1 MINSDS
7 SKNVSVVTLG
17 CAKNLVDS
25 EYLVTGLKHIGYSMT
40 NDVDKSSIVIIN
52 TCGFLDIAREES
64 IDKILEI
71 EEKKQKGLISKV
83 IVMGCLAER
92 YGDEL
97 QKEIPGVD
105 KFFGSEEH
113 EAVIRYISGKNFN
126 LDDPDIIRAS
136 LTPSHY
142 SYLKI
147 AEGCDNACSFC
158 SIPLM
163 RGLQK
168 SQPLRWNVEEAKR
181 LASRGV
187 KELLVI
193 AQDSTSYGWDATPKT
208 SLHELFSELDKIDKI
223 EWLRLHY
230 AHPSNLHREM
240 IKSFGRLEKLIP
252 YIDMPI
258 QHGADKMLKIMKRGL
273 RSDGIKRKIEA
284 LRKANENIAIRTSII
299 VGHPGETDKEFQEL
313 LDFISDIEF
322 DRLGVFQYSHEE
334 NTFAAD
340 TMKDEVPKDVKQERF
355 DQMMAFQQTIN
366 FKKNKMLVGTN
377 QKVLIDISKDGFSL
391 GRTFRDS
398 PTIDNYVKINQR
410 LDVGKFYDVDITS
423 AQEYD
428 LIGEVKI

>member
-1 MINSDS
+1 MSKNI
-7 SKNVSVVTLG
+7 KNVSVVTLG

-25 EYLVTGLKHIGYSMT
+25 EYLITGLKHIGYQMV
-40 NDVDKSSIVIIN
+40 NDVDNSSIVIIN
-52 TCGFLDIAREES
+52 TCGFLDVAREES
-64 IDKILEI
+64 IEKILEI
-71 EEKKQKGLISKV
+71 EQKKRDGLIDKI

-97 QKEIPGVD
+97 QKEISGVD

-113 EAVIRYISGKNFN
+113 EAVIKFISGKSFN

-136 LTPSHY
+136 LTPKHY

-168 SQPLRWNVEEAKR
+168 SQPLKWNVQEAER

-187 KELLVI
+187 KELLII

-208 SLHELFSELDKIDKI
+208 SLHELFSELDKVEGI

-230 AHPSNLHREM
+230 AHPSNLHRKM
-240 IKSFGRLEKLIP
+240 IEQFKNLKKLIP

-258 QHGADKMLKIMKRGL
+258 QHGADKMLKIMRRGL
-273 RSDGIKRKIEA
+273 KSDGIKKKIDS
-284 LRKANENIAIRTSII
+284 LRNINDDIAIRTSII
-299 VGHPGETDKEFQEL
+299 VGHPGETDKEFNEL
-313 LDFISDIEF
+313 LKFISEVEF

-334 NTFAAD
+334 D
-340 TMKDEVPKDVKQERF
+340 TLAGNMMQDDVPKKVKRERF
-355 DQMMAFQQTIN
+355 EETMALQQKIN
-366 FKKNKMLVGTN
+366 LKRNQSLLGTK
-377 QKVLIDISKDGFSL
+377 QKILIDVAKDGFSL
-391 GRTFRDS
+391 GRTYRDS
-398 PTIDNYVKINQR
+398 PTVDNYVKINTE
-410 LDVGKFYDVDITS
+410 LDTGKFYNVKIEK
-423 AQEYD
+423 ALEYD
-428 LIGEVKI
+428 LVGKVINEI

>member
-1 MINSDS
+1 MSKNI
-7 SKNVSVVTLG
+7 KNVSVVTLG

-25 EYLVTGLKHIGYSMT
+25 EYLITGLKHIGYQMV
-40 NDVDKSSIVIIN
+40 NDLDNSSIVIIN
-52 TCGFLDIAREES
+52 TCGFLDVAREES
-64 IDKILEI
+64 IEKILEI
-71 EEKKQKGLISKV
+71 EQKKRDGLIDKI

-97 QKEIPGVD
+97 QKEISGVD

-113 EAVIRYISGKNFN
+113 EAVIKFISGKSFN

-136 LTPSHY
+136 LTPKHY

-168 SQPLRWNVEEAKR
+168 SQPLKWNIQEAKR

-208 SLHELFSELDKIDKI
+208 SLHELFSELDKVEGI

-230 AHPSNLHREM
+230 AHPSNLHRKM
-240 IKSFGRLEKLIP
+240 IEQFKNLKKLIP

-258 QHGADKMLKIMKRGL
+258 QHGADKMLKIMRRGL
-273 RSDGIKRKIEA
+273 KSDGIKKKIDS
-284 LRKANENIAIRTSII
+284 LRNINDDIAIRTSII
-299 VGHPGETDKEFQEL
+299 VGHPGETDKEFNEL
-313 LDFISDIEF
+313 LKFISEVEF

-334 NTFAAD
+334 D
-340 TMKDEVPKDVKQERF
+340 TLAGNMMQDDVPKKVKRERF
-355 DQMMAFQQTIN
+355 EETMALQQKIN
-366 FKKNKMLVGTN
+366 LKKNQSLLGTK
-377 QKVLIDISKDGFSL
+377 QKILIDIAKDGFSL
-391 GRTFRDS
+391 GRTYRDS
-398 PTIDNYVKINQR
+398 PTVDNYVKINNE
-410 LDVGKFYDVDITS
+410 LETGKFYNVKIEK
-423 AQEYD
+423 ALEYD
-428 LIGEVKI
+428 LVGKVINEI

>member
-1 MINSDS
+1 MSKNI
-7 SKNVSVVTLG
+7 KNVSVVTLG

-25 EYLVTGLKHIGYSMT
+25 EYLITGLKHIGYQMV
-40 NDVDKSSIVIIN
+40 NDVDNSSIVIVN
-52 TCGFLDIAREES
+52 TCGFLDVAREES
-64 IDKILEI
+64 IEKILEI
-71 EEKKQKGLISKV
+71 EQKKRDGLIDKI

-97 QKEIPGVD
+97 QKEISGVD

-113 EAVIRYISGKNFN
+113 EAVIKFISGKSFN

-136 LTPSHY
+136 LTPKHY

-168 SQPLRWNVEEAKR
+168 SQPLKWNVQEAER

-187 KELLVI
+187 KELLII

-208 SLHELFSELDKIDKI
+208 SLHELFSELDKVEGI

-230 AHPSNLHREM
+230 AHPSNLHRKM
-240 IKSFGRLEKLIP
+240 IEQFKNLKKLIP

-258 QHGADKMLKIMKRGL
+258 QHGADKMLKIMRRGL
-273 RSDGIKRKIEA
+273 KSDGIKKKIDS
-284 LRKANENIAIRTSII
+284 LRNINDDIAIRTSII
-299 VGHPGETDKEFQEL
+299 VGHPGETDKEFNEL
-313 LDFISDIEF
+313 LKFISEVEF

-334 NTFAAD
+334 D
-340 TMKDEVPKDVKQERF
+340 TLAGNMMQDEVPKKVKRERF
-355 DQMMAFQQTIN
+355 EETMALQQKIN
-366 FKKNKMLVGTN
+366 LKKNQSLLGTK
-377 QKVLIDISKDGFSL
+377 QKILIDVAKDGFSL
-391 GRTFRDS
+391 GRTYRDS
-398 PTIDNYVKINQR
+398 PTVDNYVKINTE
-410 LDVGKFYDVDITS
+410 LETGKFYNVKIEK
-423 AQEYD
+423 ALEYD
-428 LIGEVKI
+428 LVGKVINEI

>member
-1 MINSDS
+1 MN
-7 SKNVSVVTLG
+7 KNVSLITLG

-25 EYLVTGLKHIGYSMT
+25 EYLVTGLKHVGYKISDDINNSDT
-40 NDVDKSSIVIIN
+40 VIIN

-64 IDKILEI
+64 INKIIEI
-71 EEKKQKGLISKV
+71 ENKKKAGNVEKV
-83 IVMGCLAER
+83 IVMGCLSER
-92 YGDEL
+92 YGDDL
-97 QKEIPGVD
+97 QKELPLID
-105 KFFGSEEH
+105 KFFGSEDH
-113 EAVIRYISGKNFN
+113 EAVIKYISGKDFS

-147 AEGCDNACSFC
+147 AEGCDNGCSFC

-193 AQDSTSYGWDATPKT
+193 AQDSTSYGWDLNPKT
-208 SLHELFSELDKIDKI
+208 SLHELMAELDKIDGL

-230 AHPSNLHREM
+230 AHPAHLHREM
-240 IKSFGRLEKLIP
+240 IDQFSNLEKLIP

-258 QHGADKMLKIMKRGL
+258 QHGSDKMLKIMRRGL
-273 RSDGIKRKIEA
+273 KSDGIRKRIEG
-284 LRKANENIAIRTSII
+284 LRKANDQIALRTSII
-299 VGHPGETDKEFQEL
+299 VGHPDETEQDFQDMINL
-313 LDFISDIEF
+313 ISEIRF

-334 NTFAAD
+334 NTHAAD
-340 TMKDEVPKDVKQERF
+340 IMEDNVPKKIKQERF
-355 DQMMAFQQTIN
+355 KETMALQQKIN
-366 FKKNKMLVGTN
+366 FEKNKDLVGTK
-377 QKVLIDISKDGFSL
+377 QKILIDVVKKDLSL

-398 PTIDNYVKINQR
+398 PQIDNYVKINQN
-410 LDVGKFYDVDITS
+410 LDVGKFYDIHVTS
-423 AQEYD
+423 AEEYD
-428 LIGEVKI
+428 LTGETVK

>member
-1 MINSDS
+1 MSKNI
-7 SKNVSVVTLG
+7 KNVSVVTLG

-25 EYLVTGLKHIGYSMT
+25 EYLITGLKHIGYQMV
-40 NDVDKSSIVIIN
+40 NDLDNSSIVIIN
-52 TCGFLDIAREES
+52 TCGFLDVAREES
-64 IDKILEI
+64 IEKILEI
-71 EEKKQKGLISKV
+71 EQKKLDGLIDKI

-97 QKEIPGVD
+97 QKEISGVD

-113 EAVIRYISGKNFN
+113 EAVIKFISGKSFN

-136 LTPSHY
+136 LTPKHY

-168 SQPLRWNVEEAKR
+168 SQPLKWNIQEAER

-208 SLHELFSELDKIDKI
+208 SLHELFSELDKVEGI

-230 AHPSNLHREM
+230 AHPSNLHRKM
-240 IKSFGRLEKLIP
+240 IEQFKNLQKLIP

-258 QHGADKMLKIMKRGL
+258 QHGADKMLKIMRRGL
-273 RSDGIKRKIEA
+273 KSDGIKKKIDS
-284 LRKANENIAIRTSII
+284 LRNINDDIAIRTSII
-299 VGHPGETDKEFQEL
+299 VGHPGETDKEFNEL
-313 LDFISDIEF
+313 LKFISEVEF

-334 NTFAAD
+334 D
-340 TMKDEVPKDVKQERF
+340 TLAGNMMQDDVPKKVKRERF
-355 DQMMAFQQTIN
+355 EETMALQQKIN
-366 FKKNKMLVGTN
+366 LKKNQSLLGTK
-377 QKVLIDISKDGFSL
+377 QKILIDIAKDGFSL
-391 GRTFRDS
+391 GRTYRDS
-398 PTIDNYVKINQR
+398 PTVDNYVKINTE
-410 LDVGKFYDVDITS
+410 LEIGKFYNVKIEK
-423 AQEYD
+423 ALEYD
-428 LIGEVKI
+428 LVGKVVNEI

>member
-1 MINSDS
+1 MKT
-7 SKNVSVVTLG
+7 KNNKKVSVITLG

-40 NDVDKSSIVIIN
+40 SKVNDSSIVIIN

-64 IDKILEI
+64 VEKILEI
-71 EEKKQKGLISKV
+71 EEKKQKGLIDKV

-113 EAVIRYISGKNFN
+113 EAVIRFISGKDFN

-158 SIPLM
+158 SIPIM

-193 AQDSTSYGWDATPKT
+193 AQDSTSYGWDASPKT
-208 SLHELFSELDKIDKI
+208 SLHELFYELDKIDGLD
-223 EWLRLHY
+223 WLRLHY
-230 AHPSNLHREM
+230 AHPSNLHRKM
-240 IKSFGRLEKLIP
+240 IEQFKNLEKLIP

-258 QHGADKMLKIMKRGL
+258 QHGSNKVLKIMRRGL
-273 RSDGIKRKIEA
+273 KADGIKKKIDSLREA
-284 LRKANENIAIRTSII
+284 NNNIAIRTSII
-299 VGHPGETDKEFQEL
+299 VGHPGETDKEFKEM
-313 LDFISDIEF
+313 LDFISDVEF
-322 DRLGVFQYSHEE
+322 DRLGVFQYSLEE
-334 NTFAAD
+334 NTLAAE
-340 TMKDEVPKDVKQERF
+340 TMKDITPKEVKQQRF
-355 DQMMAFQQTIN
+355 DETMALQQKIN
-366 FKKNKMLVGTN
+366 FRKNKDLVGSK
-377 QKVLIDISKDGFSL
+377 QEVLIDISKENLSL

-398 PTIDNYVKINQR
+398 PTIDNYVKINQN
-410 LDVGKFYDVDITS
+410 LNPGKFYTVNIES

-428 LIGEVKI
+428 LIGKVVS

>member
-1 MINSDS
+1 M
-7 SKNVSVVTLG
+7 SKQASLITLG

-25 EYLVTGLKHIGYSMT
+25 EYLITGLKHVGYKINPNTSGS
-40 NDVDKSSIVIIN
+40 DVVIIN

-64 IDKILEI
+64 IDKIVEI
-71 EEKKQKGLISKV
+71 DELKQQGVIDKV
-83 IVMGCLAER
+83 IVMGCLSER

-97 QKEIPGVD
+97 QKELPNVD

-113 EAVIRYISGKNFN
+113 EAVIKYLSGKSFN

-136 LTPSHY
+136 LTPKHY

-193 AQDSTSYGWDATPKT
+193 AQDSTSYGWDASPKT
-208 SLHELFSELDKIDKI
+208 SLHELFSELDKIDGL

-240 IKSFGRLEKLIP
+240 IKHFGSLDKLIP

-258 QHGADKMLKIMKRGL
+258 QHGADKMIKIMKRGL
-273 RSDGIKRKIEA
+273 KSDGIKKKIDA
-284 LRKANENIAIRTSII
+284 LRKVNDNIAIRTSII

-334 NTFAAD
+334 NTLAGD
-340 TMKDEVPKDVKQERF
+340 IMKDEVPKEIKQERF
-355 DQMMAFQQTIN
+355 DQIMALQQVIN
-366 FKKNKMLVGTN
+366 FKKNKKLVGST
-377 QKVLIDISKDGFSL
+377 QKVLIDVSKENFSL

-398 PTIDNYVKINQR
+398 PTIDNYVKIEKK
-410 LDVGKFYDVDITS
+410 LDIGKFYDIDITS

-428 LIGEVKI
+428 LIGKVTK

>member
-1 MINSDS
+1 MSKNI
-7 SKNVSVVTLG
+7 KNVSVVTLG

-25 EYLVTGLKHIGYSMT
+25 EYLITGLKHIGYQMV
-40 NDVDKSSIVIIN
+40 NDLDNSSIVIIN
-52 TCGFLDIAREES
+52 TCGFLDVAREES
-64 IDKILEI
+64 IEKILEI
-71 EEKKQKGLISKV
+71 EQKKRDGLIDKI

-97 QKEIPGVD
+97 QKEISGVD

-113 EAVIRYISGKNFN
+113 EAVIKFISGKSFN

-136 LTPSHY
+136 LTPKHY

-168 SQPLRWNVEEAKR
+168 SQPLKWNIQEAQR

-208 SLHELFSELDKIDKI
+208 SLHELFSELDKVEGI

-230 AHPSNLHREM
+230 AHPSNLHRKM
-240 IKSFGRLEKLIP
+240 IEQFKNLQKLIP

-258 QHGADKMLKIMKRGL
+258 QHGADKMLKIMRRGL
-273 RSDGIKRKIEA
+273 KSDGIKKKIDSLRKI
-284 LRKANENIAIRTSII
+284 NNGIAIRTSII
-299 VGHPGETDKEFQEL
+299 VGHPGETDKEFNEL
-313 LDFISDIEF
+313 LKFISEVEF

-334 NTFAAD
+334 D
-340 TMKDEVPKDVKQERF
+340 TLAGNMMQDEVPKKVKRERF
-355 DQMMAFQQTIN
+355 EETMALQQKIN
-366 FKKNKMLVGTN
+366 LKKNQSLLGTK
-377 QKVLIDISKDGFSL
+377 QKILIDIAKDGFSL
-391 GRTFRDS
+391 GRTYRDS
-398 PTIDNYVKINQR
+398 PTVDNYVKINNE
-410 LDVGKFYDVDITS
+410 LETGKFYNVKIEK
-423 AQEYD
+423 ALEYD
-428 LIGEVKI
+428 LVGKVINEI

>member
-1 MINSDS
+1 M
-7 SKNVSVVTLG
+7 SKQASLITLG

-25 EYLVTGLKHIGYSMT
+25 EYLITGLKHVGYKINPNVSDS
-40 NDVDKSSIVIIN
+40 DVAIIN

-64 IDKILEI
+64 IDKIVEI
-71 EEKKQKGLISKV
+71 DELKQQGVIDKV
-83 IVMGCLAER
+83 IVMGCLSER

-97 QKEIPGVD
+97 QKELPNVD

-113 EAVIRYISGKNFN
+113 EAVIKYLSGKSFN

-136 LTPSHY
+136 LTPKHY

-193 AQDSTSYGWDATPKT
+193 AQDSTSYGWDISPKT
-208 SLHELFSELDKIDKI
+208 SLHELFSELDKIDGL

-240 IKSFGRLEKLIP
+240 IKCFANLEKLIP

-258 QHGADKMLKIMKRGL
+258 QHGSDKMIKIMKRGL
-273 RSDGIKRKIEA
+273 KSDGIKKKIEA
-284 LRKANENIAIRTSII
+284 LRKANDNLAIRTSII

-313 LDFISDIEF
+313 LDFISEIEF

-334 NTFAAD
+334 NTLAGD
-340 TMKDEVPKDVKQERF
+340 MMKDEVPKEVKQERF
-355 DQMMAFQQTIN
+355 DQTMALQQAIN
-366 FKKNKMLVGTN
+366 FKKNKALVGTS
-377 QKVLIDISKDGFSL
+377 QRVLIDVSKDNFSL

-398 PTIDNYVKINQR
+398 PTIDNYVKIEKK

-428 LIGEVKI
+428 LIGKVKG

>member
-1 MINSDS
+1 MSKNI
-7 SKNVSVVTLG
+7 KNVSVVTLG

-25 EYLVTGLKHIGYSMT
+25 EYLITGLKHIGYQMVD
-40 NDVDKSSIVIIN
+40 DVDNSSIVIIN
-52 TCGFLDIAREES
+52 TCGFLDVAREES
-64 IDKILEI
+64 IEKILEI
-71 EEKKQKGLISKV
+71 EQKKRDGLIDKI

-97 QKEIPGVD
+97 QKEISGVD

-113 EAVIRYISGKNFN
+113 EAVIKFISGKSFN

-136 LTPSHY
+136 LTPKHY

-168 SQPLRWNVEEAKR
+168 SQPLKWNIQEAER

-208 SLHELFSELDKIDKI
+208 SLHELFSELDKVEGI

-230 AHPSNLHREM
+230 AHPSNLHRKM
-240 IKSFGRLEKLIP
+240 IEQFKNLKKLIP

-258 QHGADKMLKIMKRGL
+258 QHGADKMLKIMRRGL
-273 RSDGIKRKIEA
+273 KSDGIKKKIDS
-284 LRKANENIAIRTSII
+284 LRNINDDIAIRTSII
-299 VGHPGETDKEFQEL
+299 VGHPGETDKEFNEL
-313 LDFISDIEF
+313 LKFISEVEF

-334 NTFAAD
+334 DTFAGNMMQD
-340 TMKDEVPKDVKQERF
+340 NVPKKVKRERF
-355 DQMMAFQQTIN
+355 EETMALQQKIN
-366 FKKNKMLVGTN
+366 LKKNQSLLGTK
-377 QKVLIDISKDGFSL
+377 QKILIDIAKDGFSL
-391 GRTFRDS
+391 GRTYRDS
-398 PTIDNYVKINQR
+398 PTVDNYVKINTE
-410 LDVGKFYDVDITS
+410 LETGKFYNVKIEK
-423 AQEYD
+423 ALEYD
-428 LIGEVKI
+428 LVGKVVNEI

>member
-1 MINSDS
+1 MSKNI
-7 SKNVSVVTLG
+7 KNVSVVTLG

-25 EYLVTGLKHIGYSMT
+25 EYLITGLKHIGYQMV
-40 NDVDKSSIVIIN
+40 NDLDNSSIVIIN
-52 TCGFLDIAREES
+52 TCGFLDVAREES
-64 IDKILEI
+64 IEKILEI
-71 EEKKQKGLISKV
+71 EQKKRDGLIDKI

-97 QKEIPGVD
+97 QKEISGVD

-113 EAVIRYISGKNFN
+113 EAVIKFISGKSFN

-136 LTPSHY
+136 LTPKHY

-168 SQPLRWNVEEAKR
+168 SQPLKWNVQEAER

-208 SLHELFSELDKIDKI
+208 SLHELFSELDKVEGI

-230 AHPSNLHREM
+230 AHPSNLHRKM
-240 IKSFGRLEKLIP
+240 IEQFKNLKKLIP

-258 QHGADKMLKIMKRGL
+258 QHGADKMLKIMRRGL
-273 RSDGIKRKIEA
+273 KSDGIKKKIDS
-284 LRKANENIAIRTSII
+284 LRNINDDIAIRTSII
-299 VGHPGETDKEFQEL
+299 VGHPGETDKEFNEL
-313 LDFISDIEF
+313 LKFISEVEF

-334 NTFAAD
+334 D
-340 TMKDEVPKDVKQERF
+340 TLAGNMMQDDVPKKVKRERF
-355 DQMMAFQQTIN
+355 EETMALQQKIN
-366 FKKNKMLVGTN
+366 LKKNQSLLGTK
-377 QKVLIDISKDGFSL
+377 QKILIDIAKDGFSL
-391 GRTFRDS
+391 GRTYRDS
-398 PTIDNYVKINQR
+398 PTVDNYVKINNE
-410 LDVGKFYDVDITS
+410 LETGKFYNVKIEK
-423 AQEYD
+423 ALEYD
-428 LIGEVKI
+428 LVGKVINEI

>member
-1 MINSDS
+1 M
-7 SKNVSVVTLG
+7 SKQASLITLG

-25 EYLVTGLKHIGYSMT
+25 EYLITGLKHVGYKINPNTSGS
-40 NDVDKSSIVIIN
+40 DVVIIN

-64 IDKILEI
+64 IDKIVEI
-71 EEKKQKGLISKV
+71 DELKQQGVIDKI
-83 IVMGCLAER
+83 IVMGCLSER

-97 QKEIPGVD
+97 QKELPNID

-113 EAVIRYISGKNFN
+113 EAVIKYLSGKSFN

-136 LTPSHY
+136 LTPKHY

-193 AQDSTSYGWDATPKT
+193 AQDSTSYGWDASPKT
-208 SLHELFSELDKIDKI
+208 SLHELFSELDKIDGL

-230 AHPSNLHREM
+230 AHTSNLHRQM
-240 IKSFGRLEKLIP
+240 IKRFSDLDKLIP

-258 QHGADKMLKIMKRGL
+258 QHGSDKMIKIMKRGL
-273 RSDGIKRKIEA
+273 KSDGIKKKINA
-284 LRKANENIAIRTSII
+284 LRKVNDNIAIRTSII

-334 NTFAAD
+334 NTLAGD
-340 TMKDEVPKDVKQERF
+340 IMKDEVPKEIKQERF
-355 DQMMAFQQTIN
+355 DQIMALQQVIN
-366 FKKNKMLVGTN
+366 FKKNKKLVGST
-377 QKVLIDISKDGFSL
+377 QKVLIDVSKDNFSL

-398 PTIDNYVKINQR
+398 PTIDNYVKIEKK
-410 LDVGKFYDVDITS
+410 LDIGKFYDIDITS

-428 LIGEVKI
+428 LIGKVAK

>member
-1 MINSDS
+1 MSKNI
-7 SKNVSVVTLG
+7 KNVSVVTLG

-25 EYLVTGLKHIGYSMT
+25 EYLITGLKHIGYQMV
-40 NDVDKSSIVIIN
+40 NDVDNSSIVIIN
-52 TCGFLDIAREES
+52 TCGFLDVAREES
-64 IDKILEI
+64 IEKILEI
-71 EEKKQKGLISKV
+71 EQKKRDGLIDKI

-97 QKEIPGVD
+97 QKEISGVD

-113 EAVIRYISGKNFN
+113 EAVIKFISGKSFN

-136 LTPSHY
+136 LTPKHY

-168 SQPLRWNVEEAKR
+168 SQPLKWNIQEAER

-208 SLHELFSELDKIDKI
+208 SLHELFSELDKVEGI

-230 AHPSNLHREM
+230 AHPSNLHRKM
-240 IKSFGRLEKLIP
+240 IEQFKNLKKLIP

-258 QHGADKMLKIMKRGL
+258 QHGADKMLKIMRRGL
-273 RSDGIKRKIEA
+273 KSDGIKKKIDS
-284 LRKANENIAIRTSII
+284 LRNINDDIAIRTSII
-299 VGHPGETDKEFQEL
+299 VGHPGETDKEFNEL
-313 LDFISDIEF
+313 LKFISEVEF

-334 NTFAAD
+334 D
-340 TMKDEVPKDVKQERF
+340 TLAGNMMQDEVPKKVKRERF
-355 DQMMAFQQTIN
+355 EETMALQQKIN
-366 FKKNKMLVGTN
+366 LKKNQSLLGTN
-377 QKVLIDISKDGFSL
+377 QKILIDIAKDGFSL
-391 GRTFRDS
+391 GRTYRDS
-398 PTIDNYVKINQR
+398 PTVDNYVKINTE
-410 LDVGKFYDVDITS
+410 LETGKFYNVKIEK
-423 AQEYD
+423 ALEYD
-428 LIGEVKI
+428 LVGKVVNEI

>member
-1 MINSDS
+1 MINSDIN
-7 SKNVSVVTLG
+7 KNVSVVTLG

-25 EYLVTGLKHIGYSMT
+25 EYLVTGLKHVGYSMT
-40 NDVDKSSIVIIN
+40 NDIDHSNVVIIN
-52 TCGFLDIAREES
+52 TCGFLDVAREES
-64 IDKILEI
+64 IEKILEI
-71 EEKKQKGLISKV
+71 EEKKQKGFIDKV

-92 YGDEL
+92 YGEEL

-105 KFFGSEEH
+105 KFFGSEDH
-113 EAVIRYISGKNFN
+113 EAVIRYISGKAFN

-136 LTPSHY
+136 LTPNHY

-168 SQPLRWNVEEAKR
+168 SQPLRWNIEEAKR

-193 AQDSTSYGWDATPKT
+193 AQDSTSYGWDAYPKT
-208 SLHELFSELDKIDKI
+208 SLHELFSELDKIDGI

-230 AHPSNLHREM
+230 AHPANLHRNM
-240 IKSFGRLEKLIP
+240 IRQFKNLEKLIP

-258 QHGADKMLKIMKRGL
+258 QHGSDKILKIMRRGL
-273 RSDGIKRKIEA
+273 KSDGIKKKIDA
-284 LRKANENIAIRTSII
+284 LRNANSNIAIRTSII
-299 VGHPGETDKEFQEL
+299 VGHPGETDKEFNEM
-313 LDFISDIEF
+313 LDFISDVEF

-334 NTFAAD
+334 NTLAAD
-340 TMKDEVPKDVKQERF
+340 SMKDEVPKDVKQQRF
-355 DQMMAFQQTIN
+355 DETMALQQKIN
-366 FKKNKMLVGTN
+366 FKKNQSLIGTT
-377 QKVLIDISKDGFSL
+377 QKVLIDISKESLSL

-398 PTIDNYVKINQR
+398 PTIDNYVKINQN
-410 LDVGKFYDVDITS
+410 LKQGKFYDVNIDS

-428 LIGEVKI
+428 LIGKVVY

>member
-1 MINSDS
+1 M
-7 SKNVSVVTLG
+7 SKQASLITLG

-25 EYLVTGLKHIGYSMT
+25 EYLITGLKHVGYKINPNTSGS
-40 NDVDKSSIVIIN
+40 DVVIIN

-64 IDKILEI
+64 IDKIVEI
-71 EEKKQKGLISKV
+71 DELKQQGIIDKV
-83 IVMGCLAER
+83 IVMGCLSER

-97 QKEIPGVD
+97 QKELPNVD

-113 EAVIRYISGKNFN
+113 EAVIKYLSGKSFN

-136 LTPSHY
+136 LTPKHY

-193 AQDSTSYGWDATPKT
+193 AQDSTSYGWDASPKT
-208 SLHELFSELDKIDKI
+208 SLHELFSELDKIDGL

-240 IKSFGRLEKLIP
+240 IKHFGSLDKLIP

-258 QHGADKMLKIMKRGL
+258 QHGADKMIKIMKRGL
-273 RSDGIKRKIEA
+273 KSDGIKKKIDA
-284 LRKANENIAIRTSII
+284 LRKVNDNIAIRTSII

-334 NTFAAD
+334 NTLAGD
-340 TMKDEVPKDVKQERF
+340 IMKDEVPKEIKQERF
-355 DQMMAFQQTIN
+355 DQIMALQQVIN
-366 FKKNKMLVGTN
+366 FKKNKKLVGST
-377 QKVLIDISKDGFSL
+377 QKVLIDVSKENFSL

-398 PTIDNYVKINQR
+398 PTIDNYVKIEKK
-410 LDVGKFYDVDITS
+410 LDIGKFYDIDITS

-428 LIGEVKI
+428 LIGKVVK

>member
-1 MINSDS
+1 MSKNI
-7 SKNVSVVTLG
+7 KNVSVVTLG

-25 EYLVTGLKHIGYSMT
+25 EYLITGLKHIGYQMV
-40 NDVDKSSIVIIN
+40 NDVENSSIVIIN
-52 TCGFLDIAREES
+52 TCGFLDVAREES
-64 IDKILEI
+64 IEKILEI
-71 EEKKQKGLISKV
+71 EQKKRDGLIDKI

-97 QKEIPGVD
+97 QKEISGVD

-113 EAVIRYISGKNFN
+113 EAVIKFISGKSFN

-136 LTPSHY
+136 LTPKHY

-168 SQPLRWNVEEAKR
+168 SQPLKWNIQEAER

-208 SLHELFSELDKIDKI
+208 SLHELFSELNKVEGI

-230 AHPSNLHREM
+230 AHPSNLHRKM
-240 IKSFGRLEKLIP
+240 IEQFKNLKKLIP

-258 QHGADKMLKIMKRGL
+258 QHGADKMLKIMRRGL
-273 RSDGIKRKIEA
+273 KSDGIKRKIDS
-284 LRKANENIAIRTSII
+284 LRNINDDIAIRTSII
-299 VGHPGETDKEFQEL
+299 VGHPGETDKEFNEL
-313 LDFISDIEF
+313 LKFISEVEF

-334 NTFAAD
+334 D
-340 TMKDEVPKDVKQERF
+340 TLAGNMMQDDVPKKVKRERF
-355 DQMMAFQQTIN
+355 EETMALQQKIN
-366 FKKNKMLVGTN
+366 LKKNQSLLGTK
-377 QKVLIDISKDGFSL
+377 QKILIDVAKDGFSL
-391 GRTFRDS
+391 GRTYRDS
-398 PTIDNYVKINQR
+398 PTVDNYVKINTE
-410 LDVGKFYDVDITS
+410 LETGKFYNVKIEK
-423 AQEYD
+423 ALEYD
-428 LIGEVKI
+428 LVGKVVNEI

>member
-1 MINSDS
+1 MSKNI
-7 SKNVSVVTLG
+7 KNVSVVTLG

-25 EYLVTGLKHIGYSMT
+25 EYLITGLKHIGYQMV
-40 NDVDKSSIVIIN
+40 NDVDNSSIVIIN
-52 TCGFLDIAREES
+52 TCGFLDVAREES
-64 IDKILEI
+64 IEKILEI
-71 EEKKQKGLISKV
+71 EQKKRDGLIDKI

-97 QKEIPGVD
+97 QKEISGVD

-113 EAVIRYISGKNFN
+113 EAVIKFISGKSFN

-136 LTPSHY
+136 LTPKHY

-168 SQPLRWNVEEAKR
+168 SQPLKWNVQEAER

-187 KELLVI
+187 KELLII

-208 SLHELFSELDKIDKI
+208 SLHELFSELDKVEGI

-230 AHPSNLHREM
+230 AHPSNLHRKM
-240 IKSFGRLEKLIP
+240 IEQFKNLKKLIP

-258 QHGADKMLKIMKRGL
+258 QHGADKMLKIMRRGL
-273 RSDGIKRKIEA
+273 KSDGIKRKIDS
-284 LRKANENIAIRTSII
+284 LRNINSDIAIRTSII
-299 VGHPGETDKEFQEL
+299 VGHPGETDKEFNEL
-313 LDFISDIEF
+313 LKFISEVEF

-334 NTFAAD
+334 D
-340 TMKDEVPKDVKQERF
+340 TLAGNMMQDDVPKKVKRERF
-355 DQMMAFQQTIN
+355 EETMALQQKIN
-366 FKKNKMLVGTN
+366 LKKNQSLLGTK
-377 QKVLIDISKDGFSL
+377 QKILIDVAKDGFSL
-391 GRTFRDS
+391 GRTYRDS
-398 PTIDNYVKINQR
+398 PTVDNYVKINTE
-410 LDVGKFYDVDITS
+410 LETGKFYNVKIEK
-423 AQEYD
+423 ALEYD
-428 LIGEVKI
+428 LVGKVINEI

>member
-1 MINSDS
+1 MAATWGEIFPQ
-7 SKNVSVVTLG
+7 LM
-17 CAKNLVDS
+17 AA
-25 EYLVTGLKHIGYSMT
+25 GL
-40 NDVDKSSIVIIN
+40 
-52 TCGFLDIAREES
+52 
-64 IDKILEI
+64 
-71 EEKKQKGLISKV
+71 
-83 IVMGCLAER
+83 
-92 YGDEL
+92 
-97 QKEIPGVD
+97 
-105 KFFGSEEH
+105 
-113 EAVIRYISGKNFN
+113 
-126 LDDPDIIRAS
+126 
-136 LTPSHY
+136 
-142 SYLKI
+142 
-147 AEGCDNACSFC
+147 
-158 SIPLM
+158 
-163 RGLQK
+163 
-168 SQPLRWNVEEAKR
+168 

-340 TMKDEVPKDVKQERF
+340 TMKDEVPKDIKQERF

-410 LDVGKFYDVDITS
+410 LDVGEFYDVDITS

>member
-1 MINSDS
+1 M
-7 SKNVSVVTLG
+7 SKQASLITLG

-25 EYLVTGLKHIGYSMT
+25 EYLITGLKHVGYKINPNTSGS
-40 NDVDKSSIVIIN
+40 DVVIIN

-64 IDKILEI
+64 IDKIVEI
-71 EEKKQKGLISKV
+71 DELKQKGVIDKV
-83 IVMGCLAER
+83 IVMGCLSER

-97 QKEIPGVD
+97 QKELPNVD

-113 EAVIRYISGKNFN
+113 EAVIKYLSGKSFN

-136 LTPSHY
+136 LTPKHY

-193 AQDSTSYGWDATPKT
+193 AQDSTSYGWDASPKT
-208 SLHELFSELDKIDKI
+208 SLHELFSELDKIDGL

-240 IKSFGRLEKLIP
+240 IKRFSNLDKLIP

-258 QHGADKMLKIMKRGL
+258 QHGSDKMIKIMKRGL
-273 RSDGIKRKIEA
+273 KADGIKKKIES
-284 LRKANENIAIRTSII
+284 LRKANDNIAIRTSII

-334 NTFAAD
+334 NTLAGD
-340 TMKDEVPKDVKQERF
+340 VMKDEVPKEIKQERF
-355 DQMMAFQQTIN
+355 DQIMALQQVIN
-366 FKKNKMLVGTN
+366 FKKNKKLVGST
-377 QKVLIDISKDGFSL
+377 QKVLIDISKDNFSL

-398 PTIDNYVKINQR
+398 PTIDNYVKIEKK
-410 LDVGKFYDVDITS
+410 LDIGKFYDIDITS

-428 LIGEVKI
+428 LIGKVVK

>member
-1 MINSDS
+1 MNSNQN
-7 SKNVSVVTLG
+7 KKVFVVTLG

-25 EYLVTGLKHIGYSMT
+25 EYLVTGLKHVGYSMT
-40 NDVDKSSIVIIN
+40 DNIQQASIVIIN
-52 TCGFLDIAREES
+52 TCGFLDVAREES
-64 IDKILEI
+64 INKIIEI
-71 EEKKQKGLISKV
+71 ENKKKEGLIDKV
-83 IVMGCLAER
+83 VVMGCLSER
-92 YGDEL
+92 YGNEL
-97 QKEIPGVD
+97 SKEISGVD

-113 EAVIRYISGKNFN
+113 EAVIKYISGNPFS
-126 LDDPDIIRAS
+126 LGDPDIIRAS

-168 SQPLRWNVEEAKR
+168 SQPLRWNIEEAKR

-208 SLHELFSELDKIDKI
+208 SLHELFLELDKIDGL

-240 IKSFGRLEKLIP
+240 IKQFSRLDKLIP

-258 QHGADKMLKIMKRGL
+258 QHGSDKMLKMMRRGL
-273 RSDGIKRKIEA
+273 KSSGIKKKIEA
-284 LRKANENIAIRTSII
+284 LRKTNENLAIRTSII

-313 LDFISDIEF
+313 LDFISDIQF

-334 NTFAAD
+334 NTLAGD
-340 TMKDEVPKDVKQERF
+340 TMGDEVSKEIKQERF
-355 DQMMAFQQTIN
+355 DQTMALQQAIN
-366 FKKNKMLVGTN
+366 FKKNKTLIGTT
-377 QKVLIDISKDGFSL
+377 QKVLIDVSKNSFSL

-398 PTIDNYVKINQR
+398 PTIDNYVKIEKK
-410 LDVGKFYDVDITS
+410 LDVGKFYDVDILA

-428 LIGEVKI
+428 LIGEVVN

>member
-1 MINSDS
+1 MIDSNSN
-7 SKNVSVVTLG
+7 KNVSVITLG

-40 NDVDKSSIVIIN
+40 SDIDRSSVVIIN

-64 IDKILEI
+64 VGKILEI
-71 EEKKQKGLISKV
+71 EEKKQKGLIDKV

-97 QKEIPGVD
+97 EKEIPGVD

-113 EAVIRYISGKNFN
+113 EAVIRYISGKSFN

-168 SQPLRWNVEEAKR
+168 SQPLRWNIEEAKR

-193 AQDSTSYGWDATPKT
+193 AQDSTSYGWDVSPKT
-208 SLHELFSELDKIDKI
+208 SLHELFSELDKIDQI

-240 IKSFGRLEKLIP
+240 IKSFGRLDKLIP

-273 RSDGIKRKIEA
+273 RSDGIKKKIDA
-284 LRKANENIAIRTSII
+284 LRKVNENIAIRTSII

-313 LDFISDIEF
+313 LNFISDIEF

-340 TMKDEVPKDVKQERF
+340 TMEDEVPNDVKQERF

-366 FKKNKMLVGTN
+366 FKKNKELIGSN
-377 QKVLIDISKDGFSL
+377 QKVLIDVSKDNFSL

-398 PTIDNYVKINQR
+398 PTIDNYVKIDQK
-410 LDVGKFYDVDITS
+410 LDVGKFYDIDIVS

-428 LIGEVKI
+428 LIGKVSD

>member
-1 MINSDS
+1 MSKNI
-7 SKNVSVVTLG
+7 KNVSVVTLG

-25 EYLVTGLKHIGYSMT
+25 EYLITGLKHIGYQMV
-40 NDVDKSSIVIIN
+40 NDVDNSSIVIVN
-52 TCGFLDIAREES
+52 TCGFLDVAREES
-64 IDKILEI
+64 IEKILEI
-71 EEKKQKGLISKV
+71 EQKKRDGLIDKI

-97 QKEIPGVD
+97 QKEISGVD

-113 EAVIRYISGKNFN
+113 EAVIKFISGKSFN

-136 LTPSHY
+136 LTPKHY

-168 SQPLRWNVEEAKR
+168 SQPLKWNVQEAER

-187 KELLVI
+187 KELLII

-208 SLHELFSELDKIDKI
+208 SLHELFSELDKVEGI

-230 AHPSNLHREM
+230 AHPSNLHRKM
-240 IKSFGRLEKLIP
+240 IEQFKNLKKLIP

-258 QHGADKMLKIMKRGL
+258 QHGADKMLKIMRRGL
-273 RSDGIKRKIEA
+273 KSDGIKKKIDS
-284 LRKANENIAIRTSII
+284 LRNINDDIAIRTSII
-299 VGHPGETDKEFQEL
+299 VGHPGETDKEFNEL
-313 LDFISDIEF
+313 LKFISEVEF

-334 NTFAAD
+334 D
-340 TMKDEVPKDVKQERF
+340 TLAGNMMQDDVPKKVKRERF
-355 DQMMAFQQTIN
+355 EETMALQQKIN
-366 FKKNKMLVGTN
+366 LKKNQSLLGTK
-377 QKVLIDISKDGFSL
+377 QKILIDVAKDGFSL
-391 GRTFRDS
+391 GRTYRDS
-398 PTIDNYVKINQR
+398 PTVDNYVKINTE
-410 LDVGKFYDVDITS
+410 LETGKFYDVKIEK
-423 AQEYD
+423 ALEYD
-428 LIGEVKI
+428 LVGKVMNEI

>member
-1 MINSDS
+1 M
-7 SKNVSVVTLG
+7 SKQASLITLG

-25 EYLVTGLKHIGYSMT
+25 EYLITGLKHVGYKINPNVSDS
-40 NDVDKSSIVIIN
+40 DVVIIN

-64 IDKILEI
+64 IDKIVEI
-71 EEKKQKGLISKV
+71 DELKQQGIIDKV
-83 IVMGCLAER
+83 IVMGCLSER

-97 QKEIPGVD
+97 QKELPNVD

-113 EAVIRYISGKNFN
+113 EAVIKYLSGKSFN

-136 LTPSHY
+136 LTPKHY

-193 AQDSTSYGWDATPKT
+193 AQDSTSYGWDASPKT
-208 SLHELFSELDKIDKI
+208 SLHELFLELDRIDGL

-240 IKSFGRLEKLIP
+240 IECFKNLDKLIP

-258 QHGADKMLKIMKRGL
+258 QHGSDKMIKIMKRGL
-273 RSDGIKRKIEA
+273 KSDGIKKKIDS
-284 LRKANENIAIRTSII
+284 LRKANDNIAIRTSII

-334 NTFAAD
+334 NTLAGD
-340 TMKDEVPKDVKQERF
+340 SMNDEVPKEIKQERF
-355 DQMMAFQQTIN
+355 DQIMALQQTIN
-366 FKKNKMLVGTN
+366 FKKNKALVGTTQN
-377 QKVLIDISKDGFSL
+377 VLIDVSKDNFSL

-398 PTIDNYVKINQR
+398 PTIDNYVKIDKK
-410 LDVGKFYDVDITS
+410 LDIGKFYNIDITS

-428 LIGEVKI
+428 LIGRVAK

>member
-168 SQPLRWNVEEAKR
+168 SQPLRWNIEEAKR

-340 TMKDEVPKDVKQERF
+340 TMKDEVPKDIKQERF

-428 LIGEVKI
+428 LIGEVKS

>member
-1 MINSDS
+1 MSKNI
-7 SKNVSVVTLG
+7 KNVSVVTLG

-25 EYLVTGLKHIGYSMT
+25 EYLITGLKHIGYQMV
-40 NDVDKSSIVIIN
+40 NDVDNSSIVIVN
-52 TCGFLDIAREES
+52 TCGFLDVAREES
-64 IDKILEI
+64 IEKILEI
-71 EEKKQKGLISKV
+71 EQKKRDGLIDKI

-97 QKEIPGVD
+97 QKEISGVD

-113 EAVIRYISGKNFN
+113 EAVIKFISGKSFN

-136 LTPSHY
+136 LTPKHY

-168 SQPLRWNVEEAKR
+168 SQPLKWNVQEAER

-187 KELLVI
+187 KELLII

-208 SLHELFSELDKIDKI
+208 SLHELFSELDKVEGI

-230 AHPSNLHREM
+230 AHPSNLHRKM
-240 IKSFGRLEKLIP
+240 IEQFKNLKKLIP

-258 QHGADKMLKIMKRGL
+258 QHGADKMLKIMRRGL
-273 RSDGIKRKIEA
+273 KSDGIKKKIDS
-284 LRKANENIAIRTSII
+284 LRNINDDIAIRTSII
-299 VGHPGETDKEFQEL
+299 VGHPGETDKEFNEL
-313 LDFISDIEF
+313 LKFISEVEF

-334 NTFAAD
+334 D
-340 TMKDEVPKDVKQERF
+340 TLAGNMMQDDVPKKVKRERF
-355 DQMMAFQQTIN
+355 EETMALQQKIN
-366 FKKNKMLVGTN
+366 LKKNQSLLGTK
-377 QKVLIDISKDGFSL
+377 QKILIDVAKDGFSL
-391 GRTFRDS
+391 GRTYRDS
-398 PTIDNYVKINQR
+398 PTVDNYVKINTE
-410 LDVGKFYDVDITS
+410 LETGKFYDVKIEK
-423 AQEYD
+423 ALEYD
-428 LIGEVKI
+428 LVGKVINEI

>member
-1 MINSDS
+1 MSKNI
-7 SKNVSVVTLG
+7 KNVSVVTLG

-25 EYLVTGLKHIGYSMT
+25 EYLITGLNHIGYQMV
-40 NDVDKSSIVIIN
+40 NDVDNSSIVIIN
-52 TCGFLDIAREES
+52 TCGFLDVAREES
-64 IDKILEI
+64 IEKILEI
-71 EEKKQKGLISKV
+71 EQKKRDGLIDKI

-97 QKEIPGVD
+97 QKEISGVD

-113 EAVIRYISGKNFN
+113 EAVIKFISGKSFN

-136 LTPSHY
+136 LTPKHY

-168 SQPLRWNVEEAKR
+168 SQPLKWNVQEAER

-187 KELLVI
+187 KELLII

-208 SLHELFSELDKIDKI
+208 SLHELFSELDKVEGI

-230 AHPSNLHREM
+230 AHPSNLHRKM
-240 IKSFGRLEKLIP
+240 IEQFKNLKKLIP

-258 QHGADKMLKIMKRGL
+258 QHGADKMLKIMRRGL
-273 RSDGIKRKIEA
+273 KSDGIKKKIDS
-284 LRKANENIAIRTSII
+284 LRNINDDIAIRTSII
-299 VGHPGETDKEFQEL
+299 VGHPGETDKEFNEL
-313 LDFISDIEF
+313 LKFISEVEF

-334 NTFAAD
+334 D
-340 TMKDEVPKDVKQERF
+340 TLAGNMMQDEVPKKVKRERF
-355 DQMMAFQQTIN
+355 EETMALQQKIN
-366 FKKNKMLVGTN
+366 LKKNQSLLGTK
-377 QKVLIDISKDGFSL
+377 QKILIDVAKDGFSL
-391 GRTFRDS
+391 GRTYRDS
-398 PTIDNYVKINQR
+398 PTVDNYVKINTE
-410 LDVGKFYDVDITS
+410 LETGKFYNVKIEK
-423 AQEYD
+423 ALEYD
-428 LIGEVKI
+428 LVGKVINEI

>member
-1 MINSDS
+1 M
-7 SKNVSVVTLG
+7 SKQASLITLG

-25 EYLVTGLKHIGYSMT
+25 EYLITGLKHVGYKINPNTSGS
-40 NDVDKSSIVIIN
+40 DVVIIN

-64 IDKILEI
+64 IDKIVEI
-71 EEKKQKGLISKV
+71 DELKKQGVVDKI
-83 IVMGCLAER
+83 IVMGCLSER

-97 QKEIPGVD
+97 QKELPNVD

-113 EAVIRYISGKNFN
+113 EAVIKYLSGKSFN

-136 LTPSHY
+136 LTPKHY

-193 AQDSTSYGWDATPKT
+193 AQDSTSYGWDASPKT
-208 SLHELFSELDKIDKI
+208 SLHELFSELDKIDGL

-240 IKSFGRLEKLIP
+240 IKHFGSLDKLIP

-258 QHGADKMLKIMKRGL
+258 QHGADKMIKIMKRGL
-273 RSDGIKRKIEA
+273 KSDGIKKKIDA
-284 LRKANENIAIRTSII
+284 LRKVNDNIAIRTSII

-334 NTFAAD
+334 NTLAGD
-340 TMKDEVPKDVKQERF
+340 IMKDEVPKEIKQERF
-355 DQMMAFQQTIN
+355 DQIMALQQVIN
-366 FKKNKMLVGTN
+366 FKKNKKLVGST
-377 QKVLIDISKDGFSL
+377 QKVLIDVSKENFSL

-398 PTIDNYVKINQR
+398 PTIDNYVKIEKK
-410 LDVGKFYDVDITS
+410 LDIGKFYDIDITS

-428 LIGEVKI
+428 LIGKVTK

>member
-1 MINSDS
+1 M
-7 SKNVSVVTLG
+7 SKQASLITLG

-25 EYLVTGLKHIGYSMT
+25 EYLITGLKHVGFNINPKVEES
-40 NDVDKSSIVIIN
+40 DVAIIN

-71 EEKKQKGLISKV
+71 EELKKTGIIDKIV
-83 IVMGCLAER
+83 VMGCLSER
-92 YGDEL
+92 YGTEL
-97 QKEIPGVD
+97 QKELPNID

-113 EAVIRYISGKNFN
+113 EAVIKFLTGKSFN

-136 LTPSHY
+136 LTPKHY

-163 RGLQK
+163 RGFQK
-168 SQPLRWNVEEAKR
+168 SQPLRWNIEEAKR

-193 AQDSTSYGWDATPKT
+193 AQDSTSYGWDANPKT
-208 SLHELFSELDKIDKI
+208 SLHELFHELNKIDSI

-230 AHPSNLHREM
+230 AHPSNLHRDM
-240 IKSFGRLEKLIP
+240 IKSFKSLDKLIP

-258 QHGADKMLKIMKRGL
+258 QHGSDKMIKIMKRGL
-273 RSDGIKRKIEA
+273 KSDGIKKKIHA
-284 LRKANENIAIRTSII
+284 LRKANDKIAIRTSII
-299 VGHPGETDKEFQEL
+299 VGHPGETDKEFNEL
-313 LDFISDIEF
+313 LDFISDIQF

-340 TMKDEVPKDVKQERF
+340 TMLDEVPKEVKQERF
-355 DQMMAFQQTIN
+355 DQVMALQQGIN
-366 FKKNKMLVGTN
+366 YKKNKDLINST
-377 QKVLIDISKDGFSL
+377 QKVLIDISKDNFSL

-398 PTIDNYVKINQR
+398 PTIDNYVKINR
-410 LDVGKFYDVDITS
+410 NLEIGEFYNVKITD
-423 AQEYD
+423 AMEYD
-428 LIGEVKI
+428 LIGKVID

>member
-1 MINSDS
+1 MSKNI
-7 SKNVSVVTLG
+7 KNVSVVTLG

-25 EYLVTGLKHIGYSMT
+25 EYLITGLKHIGYQMV
-40 NDVDKSSIVIIN
+40 NDVDNSSIVIIN
-52 TCGFLDIAREES
+52 TCGFLDVAREES
-64 IDKILEI
+64 IEKILEI
-71 EEKKQKGLISKV
+71 EQKKRDGLIDKI

-97 QKEIPGVD
+97 QKEISGVD

-113 EAVIRYISGKNFN
+113 EAVIKFISGKSFN

-136 LTPSHY
+136 LTPKHY

-168 SQPLRWNVEEAKR
+168 SQPLKWNIQEAER

-208 SLHELFSELDKIDKI
+208 SLHELFSELDKVEGI

-230 AHPSNLHREM
+230 AHPSNLHRKM
-240 IKSFGRLEKLIP
+240 IEQFKNLKKLIP

-258 QHGADKMLKIMKRGL
+258 QHGADKMLKIMRRGL
-273 RSDGIKRKIEA
+273 KSDGIKRKIDS
-284 LRKANENIAIRTSII
+284 LRNINDDIAIRTSII
-299 VGHPGETDKEFQEL
+299 VGHPGETDKEFNEL
-313 LDFISDIEF
+313 LKFISEVEF

-334 NTFAAD
+334 D
-340 TMKDEVPKDVKQERF
+340 TLAGNMMQDDVPKKVKRERF
-355 DQMMAFQQTIN
+355 EETMALQQKIN
-366 FKKNKMLVGTN
+366 LKKNQSLLGTK
-377 QKVLIDISKDGFSL
+377 QKILIDVAKDGFSL
-391 GRTFRDS
+391 GRTYRDS
-398 PTIDNYVKINQR
+398 PTVDNYVKINTE
-410 LDVGKFYDVDITS
+410 LETGKFYNVKIEK
-423 AQEYD
+423 ALEYD
-428 LIGEVKI
+428 LVGKVVNEI